1 MLRLIHYWIALAARH
16 PQVESAFIKTSK
28 NRRMTMRKMHHVAAA
43 CAISAIM
50 LSGNVLAA
58 AHSAQAP
65 AAGATAPAAA
75 PAAAPKKEETG
86 KDIAFNR
93 SKGNCLACHG
103 MPTVPDA
110 VSAGLYGPPLIAMS
124 ARYPSKAALRA
135 QIWDATAKN
144 PSSTMIPYGKHGV
157 LTEAEIDKVTDFVYG
172 L

>member
-1 MLRLIHYWIALAARH
+1 
-16 PQVESAFIKTSK
+16 
-28 NRRMTMRKMHHVAAA
+28 MRKMHHVAAA
-43 CAISAIM
+43 CAIGAFM

-58 AHSAQAP
+58 AH
-65 AAGATAPAAA
+65 GATAPATGAAA
-75 PAAAPKKEETG
+75 PAAAAAAAPKKEETG

-93 SKGNCLACHG
+93 SKGNCLACPG

-110 VSAGLYGPPLIAMS
+110 ESTGLYGPPLIAMS

>member
-1 MLRLIHYWIALAARH
+1 
-16 PQVESAFIKTSK
+16 
-28 NRRMTMRKMHHVAAA
+28 MRKMHHVAAA